1 MKNRYDI
8 IVVGGGPAGSWTAKH
23 AAERG
28 MSVLLLEKD
37 KEIGIPVRCG
47 EGVIKSSLEKL
58 VPIQKEWIAQE
69 VTSLQLIAPD
79 ETVVDLAIG
88 ETGVILHRKIFDRD
102 LAGMASDVG
111 VEVVTEAYVYGL
123 LSNNGLITGVQVN
136 CSGEEFEISSSIV
149 IGADGVESRVGRWG
163 GLKTHLPLNGI
174 GSCAQMLLSE
184 IDIDPSCV
192 QFYFGKEIAPE
203 GYLWIFP
210 KGNCTANV
218 GLGQVRHSIHSK
230 TALESLKTFIN
241 RKFKN
246 YTVLSCIAG
255 GVPAVPTLKEIVGNG
270 LMLVGDAARQEDP
283 ISGGG
288 IINAMI
294 AGQIAGEVAVEAV
307 RRGDISKKQ
316 LKVYEKKWHK
326 TEGKNGE
333 ISYRISKVKN
343 KFSDEELNRLAVMLN
358 RIPPEKRTVVQIF
371 KTALVHHPKLILEAI
386 KQYAYLK

>member
-1 MKNRYDI
+1 MKSRYDI
-8 IVVGGGPAGSWTAKH
+8 IIVGGGPAGAWTAKH

-37 KEIGIPVRCG
+37 REIGIPVRCG

-79 ETVVDLAIG
+79 ETVVDLAIE
-88 ETGVILHRKIFDRD
+88 ETGVILHRKVFDHD
-102 LAGMASDVG
+102 LAGMASDAG
-111 VEVVTEAYVYGL
+111 VEVVTEAYVHGL
-123 LSNNGLITGVQVN
+123 LSDNGSITGVQVN
-136 CSGEEFEISSSIV
+136 CSGKEFEVSSSIV

-203 GYLWIFP
+203 GYLWLFP
-210 KGNCTANV
+210 KGKRMANV
-218 GLGQVRHSIHSK
+218 GLGQVRHSLDSK
-230 TALESLKTFIN
+230 TALESLKTFVN
-241 RKFKN
+241 KKFKDH
-246 YTVLSCIAG
+246 TMLSCIAG

-270 LMLVGDAARQEDP
+270 LMLVGDAAHQEDP

-294 AGQIAGEVAVEAV
+294 AGQIAGEVAAEAV
-307 RRGDISKKQ
+307 RGGDVSKKQ
-316 LKVYEKKWHK
+316 LKVYEKRWHK
-326 TEGKNGE
+326 TEGKNAE
-333 ISYRISKVKN
+333 VSYQISKVKN
-343 KFSDEELNRLAVMLN
+343 RFSDEELNRLAVMLN

-371 KTALVHHPKLILEAI
+371 KTALIHHPKLILDAI
-386 KQYAYLK
+386 RLYAYLK